1 METND
6 HPTGRDLRIVEDL
19 ERIGSAIADLR
30 SAYPAPRIDVGI
42 EVTADGCFYTA
53 SIWVSL
59 VRPVRVESMHAGEV
73 IEAMF
78 TIVEALA

>member
-1 METND
+1 MNNIK
-6 HPTGRDLRIVEDL
+6 GRASRGRLIRESIY
-19 ERIGSAIADLR
+19 
-30 SAYPAPRIDVGI
+30 YPVPRIDVGI

-53 SIWVSL
+53 SIWLSL
-59 VRPVRVESMHAGEV
+59 VRPVRLESMHAGEV